1 MDREGFVPS
10 LEFQKFQK
18 HFTNHDEV
26 KVTPQ
31 CTAEFPLGGKNA

>member
-1 MDREGFVPS
+1 MDEEGFVPS
-10 LEFQKFQK
+10 RVFPKLQKR
-18 HFTNHDEV
+18 FTNHDEV